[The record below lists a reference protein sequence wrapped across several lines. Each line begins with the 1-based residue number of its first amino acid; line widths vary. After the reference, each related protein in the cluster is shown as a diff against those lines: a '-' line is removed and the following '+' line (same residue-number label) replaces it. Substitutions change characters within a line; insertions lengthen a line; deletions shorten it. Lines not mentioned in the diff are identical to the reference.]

1 MFYTLDC
8 PYYYGVF
15 ESLDALITDVIKT
28 GMDPNYEVMIN
39 GNRSG
44 NMLVDL
50 IIQ

>member
-15 ESLDALITDVIKT
+15 KSLDALIDDVIKN

-39 GNRSG
+39 GKRSG
-44 NMLVDL
+44 DMLIDL
-50 IIQ
+50 ISQ